1 MIFSGKNFSFE
12 LEKKTYVMGIL
23 NVTDDSFFDGGKYN
37 SPQKA
42 VEHTKRM
49 LNEGADI
56 IDIGAHSTRPNH
68 KVLTPDE
75 ELEILK
81 NYLPLIYNETGA
93 VISVDT
99 FYPSVA
105 EYALQ
110 NGASII
116 NDVSGVFNTEM
127 ARLIKEYDCGWII
140 MHTGGGDSSTIPEY
154 KNDIITEV
162 KDFFIDSI
170 NKCEG
175 FGICKNQLCL
185 DVGIGFGKSHEHN
198 LELIKNLS
206 NVKIDDVAM
215 LMALS
220 SKRVVKLSTNSEKDD
235 LVYGTITGNVLAIS
249 GGADIIRVHNVKEN
263 VLSAKMADAVVRG
276 NYGQDNC

>member
-1 MIFSGKNFSFE
+1 MIFSGSNFRFE
-12 LEKKTYVMGIL
+12 LGKKTYVMGIL

-42 VEHTKRM
+42 VEHAKRM

-68 KVLTPDE
+68 KILTPDE
-75 ELEILK
+75 ELEIIK
-81 NYLPLIYNETGA
+81 KYLPLIYNETKS

-105 EYALQ
+105 KYALD

-116 NDVSGVFNTEM
+116 NDVSGAFNPEM
-127 ARLIKEYDCGWII
+127 AQLVKDYNCGWVI
-140 MHTGGGDSSTIPEY
+140 MHTGGGDSSSVVEY
-154 KNDIITEV
+154 KRDIIDEV
-162 KDFFIDSI
+162 NDFFADIK
-170 NKCEG
+170 NKCVI
-175 FGICKNQLCL
+175 FGISENQLCF

-198 LELIKNLS
+198 LKLIRDLS
-206 NVKIDDVAM
+206 SINTCDCAL

-220 SKRVVKLSTNSEKDD
+220 SKRVVKLSTEADKDD
-235 LVYGTITGNVLAIS
+235 LIYGTIAGNILAVS

-263 VLSAKMADAVVRG
+263 VLAVKMTDAVLRG
-276 NYGQDNC
+276 